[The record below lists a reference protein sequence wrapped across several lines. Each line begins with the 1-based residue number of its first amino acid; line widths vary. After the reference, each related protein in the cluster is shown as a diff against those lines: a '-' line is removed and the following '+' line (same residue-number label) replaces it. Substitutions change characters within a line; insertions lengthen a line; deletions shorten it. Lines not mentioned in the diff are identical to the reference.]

1 MVKILFALSL
11 ALNFLAASFFIK
23 SKAPVPSPKSL
34 PPHYTVTQVVDGD
47 TIAATRGGDSLVTF
61 FRLMNVDAPDLG
73 QCGYAEAKKTLTDL
87 IEGKQVNL
95 DIFEN
100 DKYNRPLIIVRLG
113 NVIAN
118 EYIVTSGWA
127 RYKSAKSSISSQLQ
141 QISAQNKTNQ
151 IGVFN
156 PNCLQPVNPDN
167 PDCVIKGNVNNSHK
181 IYFLPGCGTYSTV
194 DLALDQG
201 DQWFCSESEAAAA
214 GFTKSQNCK

>member
-1 MVKILFALSL
+1 MFALSL
-11 ALNFLAASFFIK
+11 ALNFLAAAFFIK
-23 SKAPVPSPKSL
+23 PKPPVSPPKPL
-34 PPHYTVTQVVDGD
+34 PPLYTVTKVDDGD
-47 TIAATRGGDSLVTF
+47 SIAATRGGDSLVTY

-73 QCGYAEAKKTLTDL
+73 QCGYAESKKTLTDL

-113 NVIAN
+113 DIIAN
-118 EYIVTSGWA
+118 EYIVSSGWA
-127 RYKSAKSSISSQLQ
+127 RYKSGLSSISTTLQ
-141 QISAQNKTNQ
+141 KISAQNKIKQ

-156 PNCLQPVNPDN
+156 PNCLQPVNPAN
-167 PDCVIKGNVNNSHK
+167 SECVIKGNVNNSHK

-201 DQWFCSESEAAAA
+201 DQWFCTEEEAQAA
-214 GFTKSQNCK
+214 GFVKSQNCH